1 MLHKWWSEAGRHQTT
16 RILQILAYLVPNVAN
31 VFKFGLVC
39 EIDEAEDYLSGN
51 GHIELINDV
60 DGNNM
65 RVKMLKNGVS
75 WMASISPSGTWPGEL
90 NAIVLQVAR
99 AKEMGTRVVQL

>member
-1 MLHKWWSEAGRHQTT
+1 M
-16 RILQILAYLVPNVAN
+16 QILAYLVPHVAN

-39 EIDEAEDYLSGN
+39 EMDEAEDYLTSN
-51 GHIELINDV
+51 GHNDV
-60 DGNNM
+60 DGNM
-65 RVKMLKNGVS
+65 WKLKNGVS
-75 WMASISPSGTWPGEL
+75 WMASVSPSGTWPGEL

>member
-1 MLHKWWSEAGRHQTT
+1 M
-16 RILQILAYLVPNVAN
+16 QILAYLVPHVAN
-31 VFKFGLVC
+31 VFNFGLVC

-51 GHIELINDV
+51 GHNDV
-60 DGNNM
+60 DGNM
-65 RVKMLKNGVS
+65 WKLKNGVS
-75 WMASISPSGTWPGEL
+75 WMASVSPSGTWPGEL